1 MKKDAKTTYA
11 QSSDIKSRAYLEYRR
26 DMKRKAIA
34 ELEIT
39 DWLKAVLEQAHPDV
53 SVQVSKAGG
62 DAFLWFL
69 RKGGVTREPD
79 YHVTIG
85 EKEFDV
91 EFQYAEHSD
100 LPSFD
105 FAVSKIA
112 KKDRTT
118 GNRQPHADRQILYV
132 LKDKQ
137 SFALF
142 TPSWVVKNGI
152 IGFVEAWRKSGYRV
166 PAQRFLTLFSPDDAL
181 QEIIVSIE
189 RKNNILRFQHELV
202 ALTKEKLAR
211 LLEQVIDEKKLVT
224 FMPNDLESFF
234 RTCFILDNIDRTP
247 ANINLWLVYALA
259 LLNKDN
265 SLDELYRLLYC
276 VDFLYAR
283 AELTE
288 TEVKLMADKITLALK
303 RVMSLE
309 RKDGSYQS
317 TPRLSPLDET
327 RYALF
332 SINLL
337 EDIIQDMIHYYHIK
351 SLQPIRKIYQHVKDL
366 PKVSDFISRCA

>member
-1 MKKDAKTTYA
+1 MRKDAKTTYA
-11 QSSDIKSRAYLEYRR
+11 QSSDIKSRTYLEYRR
-26 DMKRKAIA
+26 DMKKKAIA
-34 ELEIT
+34 ELEIM
-39 DWLKAVLEQAHPDV
+39 DWLKAVLEQSHPDV
-53 SVQVSKAGG
+53 SVAVSKAGG

-69 RKGGVTREPD
+69 RKGNVTREPD
-79 YHVTIG
+79 YRATIG
-85 EKEFDV
+85 EKKFNI

-105 FAVSKIA
+105 CTVSKIA
-112 KKDRTT
+112 KKERKSEK
-118 GNRQPHADRQILYV
+118 RIPHTDRQILYV
-132 LKDKQ
+132 LKDKK
-137 SFALF
+137 SFALIE
-142 TPSWVVKNGI
+142 PSWIAENGS
-152 IGFVEAWRKSGYRV
+152 IGFVSAWRKDAYQV
-166 PAQRFLTLFSPDDAL
+166 PASRFTKLFSTDTHLA
-181 QEIIVSIE
+181 EVIESIE
-189 RKNNILRFQHELV
+189 RKNDLLRFQHEVLS
-202 ALTKEKLAR
+202 LTKEKLAH

-288 TEVKLMADKITLALK
+288 TEVKLMADKIALALK
-303 RVMSLE
+303 RVVSLE

-327 RYALF
+327 RFALF

>member
-1 MKKDAKTTYA
+1 M
-11 QSSDIKSRAYLEYRR
+11 
-26 DMKRKAIA
+26 
-34 ELEIT
+34 
-39 DWLKAVLEQAHPDV
+39 
-53 SVQVSKAGG
+53 
-62 DAFLWFL
+62 
-69 RKGGVTREPD
+69 
-79 YHVTIG
+79 
-85 EKEFDV
+85 
-91 EFQYAEHSD
+91 
-100 LPSFD
+100 PSFD
-105 FAVSKIA
+105 FTVSKIA
-112 KKDRTT
+112 KKERKSEK
-118 GNRQPHADRQILYV
+118 RIPHTDRQILYV
-132 LKDKQ
+132 LKDKK
-137 SFALF
+137 SFALIE
-142 TPSWVVKNGI
+142 PSWIAENGS
-152 IGFVEAWRKSGYRV
+152 IGFVSAWRKDAYQV
-166 PAQRFLTLFSPDDAL
+166 PASRFTKLFSTDTHLA
-181 QEIIVSIE
+181 EVIESIE
-189 RKNNILRFQHELV
+189 RKNDLLRFQHEVLS
-202 ALTKEKLAR
+202 LTKEKLAH

-288 TEVKLMADKITLALK
+288 TEVKLMADKIALALK
-303 RVMSLE
+303 RVVSLE

-327 RYALF
+327 RFALF

>member
-1 MKKDAKTTYA
+1 MKKDAKTIYA
-11 QSSDIKSRAYLEYRR
+11 QSSDIKSRTYLEYRR
-26 DMKRKAIA
+26 DMKKKAIA
-34 ELEIT
+34 ELDIV
-39 DWLKAVLEQAHPDV
+39 DWLKRMLQRTHPNNRIE
-53 SVQVSKAGG
+53 VSKAGG

-69 RKGGVTREPD
+69 RKGGPTREPD
-79 YHVTIG
+79 YRATIG
-85 EKEFDV
+85 EKKFDI

-112 KKDRTT
+112 KKERKSEK
-118 GNRQPHADRQILYV
+118 RVPHTDRQILYV
-132 LKDKQ
+132 LKDKK
-137 SFALF
+137 SFALIE
-142 TPSWVVKNGI
+142 PSWIAKTGS
-152 IGFVEAWRKSGYRV
+152 IGFVSAWRKDAYRV
-166 PAQRFLTLFSPDDAL
+166 PASRFTKLFSADTHLA
-181 QEIIVSIE
+181 EVIESIE
-189 RKNNILRFQHELV
+189 RKNDMLRFQHELV
-202 ALTKEKLAR
+202 ALTKEKLSR
-211 LLEQVIDEKKLVT
+211 LLEQVIDEKKLVK

-259 LLNKDN
+259 LLTKDN

-283 AELTE
+283 TELTE
-288 TEVKLMADKITLALK
+288 NEVAIMTDKIGTALK

-309 RKDGSYQS
+309 RKDGAYQS

-332 SINLL
+332 CINLL
-337 EDIIQDMIHYYHIK
+337 EDMIQDMIHYYHVTT
-351 SLQPIRKIYQHVKDL
+351 LQSVTKIYQHVKDL
-366 PKVSDFISRCA
+366 PKVSDFISRCV

>member
-53 SVQVSKAGG
+53 SVEVSKAGG

-288 TEVKLMADKITLALK
+288 TEVKLMADKITPALK

-332 SINLL
+332 SVNLL
-337 EDIIQDMIHYYHIK
+337 EDMIQDMIHYYHIK
-351 SLQPIRKIYQHVKDL
+351 SLQPIRKIYQAVKNL
-366 PKVSDFISRCA
+366 HSVSDFIKR